1 MASWS
6 RFHWPKLAGSPSRL
20 RGQPGDELRAPACL
34 GGSGTP
40 QGTVEQGPHFKRPWV
55 PAHGRAQQLPTP
67 ERCLRPNLPLRSSSI
82 STRHSRS
89 NGWPYTTTATSLTAG
104 SGPVPVWKS
113 NTVKSAN
120 GDVSINVKA
129 SPSPRGCASPR
140 KTSVWPGLQSA
151 QLSLEAPDTALPGF
165 WPRAPVLPC
174 PAPSPPDST
183 PSCRDDPQHGASPPS
198 LPSPA
203 TSRVTGCSPRAGP
216 STSPLWGPTQF
227 SQEPRKASSL
237 SSPFC
242 RHANS
247 SSES

>member
-20 RGQPGDELRAPACL
+20 RGQHRDELRAPARLHRAPL

-40 QGTVEQGPHFKRPWV
+40 QGTVEQGPHFKRPWI

-104 SGPVPVWKS
+104 SGPVPVRKS

-151 QLSLEAPDTALPGF
+151 QLSLEAPDTALPEL
-165 WPRAPVLPC
+165 WPQAPVLPC
-174 PAPSPPDST
+174 LAPLPRPVAMTLSTELPRRHCPRQRPPALLGAPCGPGPAP
-183 PSCRDDPQHGASPPS
+183 A
-198 LPSPA
+198 LPG
-203 TSRVTGCSPRAGP
+203 V
-216 STSPLWGPTQF
+216 L
-227 SQEPRKASSL
+227 L
-237 SSPFC
+237 SSHENPG
-242 RHANS
+242 RPVH
-247 SSES
+247 